1 MNDCIF
7 CKIAAGEIPADIV
20 YDDGEVLAF
29 RDINPEAPVHLLLI
43 PRRHIA
49 TLNDL
54 SEADAALVGR
64 LYLAGQQIAMELGVA
79 ESGYRT
85 VINCNRDAGQLGME
99 DGRAEP
105 DEAGAG
111 DQQCVMPGK
120 GQHDQAAECEGH
132 ADREPIASND
142 TSEGRAA
149 NRRIEIV
156 LIREQA
162 Q

>member
-29 RDINPEAPVHLLLI
+29 RDINPEAPMHLLLI

-85 VINCNRDAGQLGME
+85 VINCNRDAGQLVFHIHMHLLA
-99 DGRAEP
+99 GRELGWP
-105 DEAGAG
+105 
-111 DQQCVMPGK
+111 PG
-120 GQHDQAAECEGH
+120 
-132 ADREPIASND
+132 
-142 TSEGRAA
+142 
-149 NRRIEIV
+149 
-156 LIREQA
+156 
-162 Q
+162 

>member
-54 SEADAALVGR
+54 NEADTALVGR
-64 LYLAGQQIAMELGVA
+64 LYLAGQQIASELGVA

-85 VINCNRDAGQLGME
+85 VINCNRDAGQLVFHIHMHLLA
-99 DGRAEP
+99 GRELGWP
-105 DEAGAG
+105 
-111 DQQCVMPGK
+111 PG
-120 GQHDQAAECEGH
+120 
-132 ADREPIASND
+132 
-142 TSEGRAA
+142 
-149 NRRIEIV
+149 
-156 LIREQA
+156 
-162 Q
+162 